1 MNEPDDTLTDFDE
14 FVTLRRRDGAIHV
27 EVSVP
32 GFRQPPGVIASLI
45 TELAARLPRPGA
57 EADDAL
63 AAGIDAIG
71 QLHQAAATG
80 GYEALAAM
88 ARGRMG
94 LDGPG
99 FNQADNAVSRDP
111 EFDRAVALRLDG
123 VLKSMREA
131 AAPRSRPDPEV
142 LAAEVASDTGDL
154 AVTSST
160 ERVIAAVRI
169 EPRARTRG
177 VEGLGAALTD
187 LVARARAELRRRS
200 EAEVRERLPE
210 GVAEAVDAAP
220 AVAERAAG
228 ESADV
233 IDIATR
239 FGEDFKRK
247 AGRE

>member
-1 MNEPDDTLTDFDE
+1 MNESDDTLTDFDE
-14 FVTLRRRDGAIHV
+14 FVTLRQRDGRILV

-32 GFRQPPGVIASLI
+32 GFRQPPGVIANLI

-71 QLHQAAATG
+71 QLHQAAASG

-94 LDGPG
+94 LEP
-99 FNQADNAVSRDP
+99 ADNAVSRDP

-131 AAPRSRPDPEV
+131 AAPRSRPEPEV
-142 LAAEVASDTGDL
+142 LSAEVVSDTGDL

-177 VEGLGAALTD
+177 VEALGEALTD

-200 EAEVRERLPE
+200 EAEVRGRLPE

-220 AVAERAAG
+220 AAAERAARD
-228 ESADV
+228 SADV
-233 IDIATR
+233 IDIAAR